1 MSTYALRLANFISVD
16 RRARSPNCT
25 YTRCGEFIV
34 VNKAALGI
42 FALFL
47 QFAAQI
53 FLTKDTWAHLTTNIY
68 EHKASSLHAWLTPF
82 AFGLGGK
89 SQNYGALG
97 IYKEN
102 L

>member
-1 MSTYALRLANFISVD
+1 MSTYALRVANVISVD

-53 FLTKDTWAHLTTNIY
+53 FLIKRHMSAPDDKHL
-68 EHKASSLHAWLTPF
+68 
-82 AFGLGGK
+82 
-89 SQNYGALG
+89 
-97 IYKEN
+97 
-102 L
+102 